1 MKSSWRFVAAGM
13 VSVWIA
19 GIAYAVKPSAQA
31 VIPSPPPGAIAGTF
45 FKNVTTSTLKTL
57 TVDDFI
63 AAMGVMS
70 GALGWD
76 CADCH
81 PGAGT
86 DTVDW
91 VFDTRVKRTARRMV
105 EMVDAIN
112 KAQFG
117 GAQKV
122 TCWTCHHGRDIPAS
136 SIMLDKLYEAP
147 NDELDDLVVQDKD
160 QPPATQ
166 ILDKYIAAVGGAQRL
181 SGLTSYIATGTSLGF
196 GEFGG
201 TADFTIFAK
210 APGKR
215 TTLINYK
222 DHPDRGES
230 LWTVNGSTGTVKTP
244 RALLRDY
251 TIVGEELDGQMFE
264 AKLAF
269 PGGIK
274 DALTNWRTGQPR
286 AIGSKDYNV
295 VQGSGPRGFLATL
308 YLPGHG
314 AAGADGPLW
323 FITGR
328 PRAHADRLRRLS
340 RRERHQV
347 PVLVQVLV
355 ARRTFQ
361 RDAEGSQ
368 GQHAD
373 RRREVRQA
381 AVAAVH
387 GPT

>member
-112 KAQFG
+112 KARFG

-122 TCWTCHHGRDIPAS
+122 TCWTCDHGRDIPAS

-147 NDELDDLVVQDKD
+147 NDELDDLHRAGQGSAAGHADPRQVHRGPWRRPAAERAD
-160 QPPATQ
+160 Q
-166 ILDKYIAAVGGAQRL
+166 L
-181 SGLTSYIATGTSLGF
+181 
-196 GEFGG
+196 
-201 TADFTIFAK
+201 
-210 APGKR
+210 
-215 TTLINYK
+215 
-222 DHPDRGES
+222 H
-230 LWTVNGSTGTVKTP
+230 
-244 RALLRDY
+244 RD
-251 TIVGEELDGQMFE
+251 G
-264 AKLAF
+264 
-269 PGGIK
+269 
-274 DALTNWRTGQPR
+274 NQPR
-286 AIGSKDYNV
+286 L
-295 VQGSGPRGFLATL
+295 RGIRR
-308 YLPGHG
+308 HG
-314 AAGADGPLW
+314 
-323 FITGR
+323 
-328 PRAHADRLRRLS
+328 RLHHLS
-340 RRERHQV
+340 RNL
-347 PVLVQVLV
+347 PAN
-355 ARRTFQ
+355 ARR
-361 RDAEGSQ
+361 
-368 GQHAD
+368 
-373 RRREVRQA
+373 
-381 AVAAVH
+381 
-387 GPT
+387 

>member
-19 GIAYAVKPSAQA
+19 GVAYAVRPSAQA

-136 SIMLDKLYEAP
+136 SIQLDKLYEAP
-147 NDELDDLVVQDKD
+147 NDELDDLIVQDKD

-166 ILDKYIAAVGGAQRL
+166 ILDKYIAALGGAQRL
-181 SGLTSYIATGTSLGF
+181 NGLTSYIASGTSLGF

-210 APGKR
+210 SPDKR

-230 LWTVNGSTGTVKTP
+230 LWTVSGNTGTVKTP

-269 PGGIK
+269 PGKIK
-274 DALTNWRTGQPR
+274 DALTNWRVGQPR

-308 YLPGHG
+308 YFDTDTGLLARMVRYGSSPVGH
-314 AAGADGPLW
+314 
-323 FITGR
+323 
-328 PRAHADRLRRLS
+328 
-340 RRERHQV
+340 
-347 PVLVQVLV
+347 VLTQ
-355 ARRTFQ
+355 T
-361 RDAEGSQ
+361 DYG
-368 GQHAD
+368 D
-373 RRREVRQA
+373 YREVNGIKFPFSYKFSWLDGRFSA
-381 AVAAVH
+381 TLKDVKVNVAIPDTRF
-387 GPT
+387 GKPQ

>member
-147 NDELDDLVVQDKD
+147 NDELDDLIVQDKD

-166 ILDKYIAAVGGAQRL
+166 ILDKYIAALGGAQRL
-181 SGLTSYIATGTSLGF
+181 NGLTSYIATGTSLGF

-210 APGKR
+210 SPGKR

-230 LWTVNGSTGTVKTP
+230 LWTVNGATGTVKTP

-251 TIVGEELDGQMFE
+251 TIVGEELDGQQFE

-308 YLPGHG
+308 YFDQDTGLLARMVRYGSSPVGHVLTQTDY
-314 AAGADGPLW
+314 ADYKDVNGIKFPFSYKFSWLD
-323 FITGR
+323 GR
-328 PRAHADRLRRLS
+328 FSATLKEVKVNAPIEDS
-340 RRERHQV
+340 RFGKPQ
-347 PVLVQVLV
+347 
-355 ARRTFQ
+355 
-361 RDAEGSQ
+361 
-368 GQHAD
+368 
-373 RRREVRQA
+373 
-381 AVAAVH
+381 
-387 GPT
+387 

>member
-1 MKSSWRFVAAGM
+1 MKSSWRFVAAGL

-91 VFDTRVKRTARRMV
+91 VVDTRVKRTARRMV

-112 KAQFG
+112 KAQFAG
-117 GAQKV
+117 VQKV

-136 SIMLDKLYEAP
+136 SIMLDRLYEAP
-147 NDELDDLVVQDKD
+147 NDELDDLVIQDKD
-160 QPPATQ
+160 QPQATV
-166 ILDKYIAAVGGAQRL
+166 ILDKYIAALGGAQRL
-181 SGLTSYIATGTSLGF
+181 AGLTSYIASGTSLGF

-210 APGKR
+210 SPDKR

-230 LWTVNGSTGTVKTP
+230 LWTVSGNTGTVKTP

-269 PGGIK
+269 PGKIK
-274 DALTNWRTGQPR
+274 EALTNWRVGQPR
-286 AIGSKDYNV
+286 AIGSKDYAV
-295 VQGSGPRGFLATL
+295 VQGNGPRGFMATL
-308 YLPGHG
+308 YFDQDTGLLARMVRYGSSPVGH
-314 AAGADGPLW
+314 
-323 FITGR
+323 
-328 PRAHADRLRRLS
+328 
-340 RRERHQV
+340 
-347 PVLVQVLV
+347 VLTQ
-355 ARRTFQ
+355 T
-361 RDAEGSQ
+361 DYG
-368 GQHAD
+368 D
-373 RRREVRQA
+373 YREVNGIKFPFAYKFSWLDGRFSATLKEVRVNA
-381 AVAAVH
+381 AIPDTRF
-387 GPT
+387 GKPQ

>member
-19 GIAYAVKPSAQA
+19 GVAYAVRPSAQA

-91 VFDTRVKRTARRMV
+91 VIDTRVKRTARRMV

-112 KAQFG
+112 KAQFAG
-117 GAQKV
+117 VQKV

-136 SIMLDKLYEAP
+136 SIMLDRLYEAP

-160 QPPATQ
+160 QPQATV
-166 ILDKYIAAVGGAQRL
+166 ILDKYIAALGGAQRL
-181 SGLTSYIATGTSLGF
+181 AGLTSYVASGTSLGF

-210 APGKR
+210 SPDKR

-230 LWTVNGSTGTVKTP
+230 LWTVSGNTGTVKTP

-269 PGGIK
+269 PGKIK
-274 DALTNWRTGQPR
+274 EALTNWRVGQPR
-286 AIGSKDYNV
+286 AIGSKDYAV
-295 VQGSGPRGFLATL
+295 VQGNGPRGFMATL
-308 YLPGHG
+308 YFDQDTGLLARMVRYGSSPVGHVLTQTDY
-314 AAGADGPLW
+314 ADY
-323 FITGR
+323 
-328 PRAHADRLRRLS
+328 
-340 RRERHQV
+340 
-347 PVLVQVLV
+347 
-355 ARRTFQ
+355 
-361 RDAEGSQ
+361 
-368 GQHAD
+368 
-373 RRREVRQA
+373 REVNGIKFPFAYKFSWLDGRFSATLKEVRVNA
-381 AVAAVH
+381 AIPDTRF
-387 GPT
+387 GKPQ